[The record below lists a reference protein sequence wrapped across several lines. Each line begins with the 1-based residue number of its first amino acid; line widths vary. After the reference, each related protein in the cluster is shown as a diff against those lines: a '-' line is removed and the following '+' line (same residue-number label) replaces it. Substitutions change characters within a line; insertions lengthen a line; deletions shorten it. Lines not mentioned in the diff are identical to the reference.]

1 MSVPTATVSG
11 KRERSSRCKSD
22 PSKEQRPLGSEC
34 CVATGDS
41 GWEAYIAIALGC
53 GIELRNDELFGAEIA
68 VTNVLLQVNRQT
80 TKAKS
85 SKINAAA
92 TTKMVPDFLTYVRA
106 GSRVRCEFSP
116 AAFMD
121 DARPN

>member
-1 MSVPTATVSG
+1 MMA
-11 KRERSSRCKSD
+11 SRFISHHTG
-22 PSKEQRPLGSEC
+22 GSAPWQHEFC
-34 CVATGDS
+34 RTSAGDS

-53 GIELRNDELFGAEIA
+53 GIELRNDELPGAEIA

-106 GSRVRCEFSP
+106 GSRVRCEFSA